1 MTKSEPESKDLV
13 TIYLPAKN
21 DDTSEAVHLVLP
33 PAPNM
38 YDMSLQQAFF
48 GQLPYWGMRRTLD
61 AYNRAL
67 ESGVNVLNS
76 IAAFYDAQVAVKKA
90 TTRWENIEAI
100 RAGVKFGIQA
110 EVFQAD
116 EKRAQAE
123 IARNE
128 AQRNLLVSRKR
139 LEEIDVYIAIDQAE
153 RDFRKSEVEKRRVVA
168 DTELAE
174 AKRELARAEARLKN
188 SADYKAID
196 KAEIIRARAEAERKK
211 ELEERKLADLQAGAG
226 GTNFR
231 DKRKQLEQNKKDYE
245 LLKADK
251 ERDIAQYG
259 SFEAM
264 PDFLQTWYEQLEDS
278 LGQQKD

>member
-21 DDTSEAVHLVLP
+21 GTSEAVHLVLP

-61 AYNRAL
+61 AYHRAL
-67 ESGVNVLNS
+67 ESGVNVQKS
-76 IAAFYDAQVAVKKA
+76 IAAFYDAQVEVAAAKM
-90 TTRWENIEAI
+90 RWENIDAI
-100 RAGVKFGIQA
+100 RARVALDVQGELLQA
-110 EVFQAD
+110 EAR
-116 EKRAQAE
+116 RAQAE
-123 IARNE
+123 IDRND
-128 AQRNLLVSRKR
+128 AQRNLLVSRNR
-139 LEEIDVYIAIDQAE
+139 LEAVDEYIATDQAE
-153 RDFRKSEVEKRRVVA
+153 RAVRKSEAEKRRVAA

-196 KAEIIRARAEAERKK
+196 KAEIMRARAEAERQK
-211 ELEERKLADLQAGAG
+211 EIVERKLADLQAGAG

-231 DKRKQLEQNKKDYE
+231 DKRKQLEQMKKDYE
-245 LLKADK
+245 ILQADK
-251 ERDIAQYG
+251 KRDIAQYG

-264 PDFLQTWYEQLEDS
+264 PDCLQTFYEQLEDS
-278 LGQQKD
+278 LVQQKD

>member
-1 MTKSEPESKDLV
+1 MTKSVPESKDLV
-13 TIYLPAKN
+13 TIYLPSKN
-21 DDTSEAVHLVLP
+21 GTPEAVHLVLP
-33 PAPNM
+33 PAPDM
-38 YDMSLQQAFF
+38 YDKSLQQAFF

-61 AYNRAL
+61 AYHRAV

-100 RAGVKFGIQA
+100 RTGVEFEIQA

-116 EKRAQAE
+116 EKRTQAE
-123 IARNE
+123 IALNK
-128 AQRNLLVSRKR
+128 AQIDLLVSRKR

-153 RDFRKSEVEKRRVVA
+153 RAMKKSEVEKQRVAA

-174 AKRELARAEARLKN
+174 AKRELARAEDRLKN

-196 KAEIIRARAEAERKK
+196 KAERMRARAEAERKK

-226 GTNFR
+226 GTNIR
-231 DKRKQLEQNKKDYE
+231 DKRKQLEQMKKDYE
-245 LLKADK
+245 LIQADK
-251 ERDIAQYG
+251 ERDIAKYG

-278 LGQQKD
+278 LVHQKN